1 MVHLAHAGYL
11 CLSRGLQTFGALLAN
26 VLVHLCRRKCGSFS
40 KELKIR
46 METGWEHCLSV
57 TWCYMVR
64 KLRWFELP
72 ALLTDPQVLL
82 FFLLSHCPSVRSC
95 ARQFEVVP
103 VS

>member
-1 MVHLAHAGYL
+1 MEALARS
-11 CLSRGLQTFGALLAN
+11 SRSGWKLVGSIAS
-26 VLVHLCRRKCGSFS
+26 VLHG
-40 KELKIR
+40 
-46 METGWEHCLSV
+46 V